1 MVSSDSTVFFLH
13 LTMKNGCPILP
24 LTVFENLLICG
35 KLLSIDKLYKNIIIL
50 EDSRVVIMSVSGWEG
65 EGSGRC

>member
-1 MVSSDSTVFFLH
+1 
-13 LTMKNGCPILP
+13 MKNGCPILP